1 MYNNIGI
8 DVGLPMDL
16 SIGYEMPYYSDNQ
29 YHVLEFRP
37 HALLGGESYITIGLY
52 LMRIN
57 IFFEVIGAKSSL
69 SAKGY
74 YDVITRSAACYGV
87 DWTFEAMKVKVTA
100 DIDVDECSLGI
111 LGIFLPG
118 YAVLCDWKNN
128 YIDYSTNL
136 QSYTFYELN
145 PSNGKFDT
153 GGNIIPITCKF
164 V

>member
-1 MYNNIGI
+1 
-8 DVGLPMDL
+8 MDL
-16 SIGYEMPYYSDNQ
+16 SIGYEMPYYSNNQ

-37 HALLGGESYITIGLY
+37 HLLLGGQSYITIGLY

-57 IFFEVIGAKSSL
+57 IFFEVIGAKQTL

-74 YDVITRSAACYGV
+74 YDVITRSAACYGL
-87 DWTFEAMKVKVTA
+87 DWAFEAAQLKVTA
-100 DIDVDECSLGI
+100 DIDVDECSLGF

-128 YIDYSTNL
+128 YLGYYSS
-136 QSYTFYELN
+136 SYTFYDFNPLN
-145 PSNGKFDT
+145 SRYDASGTIVPT
-153 GGNIIPITCKF
+153 TCKF